1 MYVRYIGGFKMV
13 NINNHSE
20 IYTNDGLVISYT
32 TSVKD
37 DKGNV
42 VRNNIRKSIPVPES
56 EKDVVNAAKV
66 IKDYLEKEEN
76 AGQ

>member
-1 MYVRYIGGFKMV
+1 MV

-42 VRNNIRKSIPVPES
+42 VRNNIRKSVQVPDS
-56 EKDVVNAAKV
+56 EKDVVNAASV
-66 IKDYLEKEEN
+66 IKAYLEKEEN
-76 AGQ
+76 STK